1 MSTTTVIHFGSAPLP
16 LPDGAPVVHAATKPE
31 LRALVAEYPHQ
42 DGHVL
47 VFDRGEITADKVGV
61 FGPFRPVCWSPDD
74 DGPIDGADVAVDGA
88 ELEAALRAR
97 GVELAISTG
106 DDFADWFDDD
116 AEPPAVVSP
125 DEPTVA
131 SAAVP
136 AEDFAPPVEPP
147 LVEADMDLF
156 GDTPVDSED
165 PTPVPVAPAPELAD
179 EPVVFWSD
187 NDPVDPAPP
196 AEPPADPDPAPPLPP
211 VPAPPPAPAPL
222 PPAAPPIPPAPAP
235 APVPSPPVAV
245 TPQPAPDPAPPM
257 PPRTIRPAQST
268 TATPV
273 ATPIAAGHTAA
284 PVWCLT
290 NNKGGVAKTGTA
302 LLLADIYVAVFAAA
316 GMPRRVL
323 VIDGNDGQYDAA
335 RVLAGPAA
343 TFTLA
348 DLVGRPIDAATV
360 AAAISDPTDN
370 RRFHFLAGP
379 HDRLHTSVPIA
390 VIRQVVEVARALST
404 DHGAPLFDLVILDC
418 PEGRLTN
425 DAIREVVAPLAD
437 VVLLPTTGDASVIEA
452 TAEFRT
458 AFTAARHHGG
468 LNTAAVMRVIL
479 SMYDPA
485 ATGLSP
491 EAVATLLPAG
501 EFVGTIPRSRAWT
514 VAAERNQPPPFDDPA
529 LRAAATA
536 VLAEIT
542 GHQVFIDAAS
552 APTSTS
558 MLDRLKT
565 LVRR

>member
-116 AEPPAVVSP
+116 AEPSP
-125 DEPTVA
+125 
-131 SAAVP
+131 AVP
-136 AEDFAPPVEPP
+136 ATQPSAPPAPPAEGFAPPVEPP

-156 GDTPVDSED
+156 GDTPVDRED

-245 TPQPAPDPAPPM
+245 TPQPAPDPAPPV

-335 RVLAGPAA
+335 RVLAGPAT

-390 VIRQVVEVARALST
+390 VIRQVVEVARSLRT
-404 DHGAPLFDLVILDC
+404 EQGAPLFDLVILDC

>member
-1 MSTTTVIHFGSAPLP
+1 MSTTVIHFGSAPLP
-16 LPDGAPVVHAATKPE
+16 LPDAAPVVHATTKPE
-31 LRALVAEYPHQ
+31 LRAAVAEYPHQ

-61 FGPFRPVCWSPDD
+61 FSPFRPVCWSPDD
-74 DGPIDGADVAVDGA
+74 DGPIDGADVAITEA
-88 ELEAALRAR
+88 ELEAALRHR
-97 GVELAISTG
+97 GVDLDGPAG
-106 DDFADWFDDD
+106 DDFDDWFDDD
-116 AEPPAVVSP
+116 AEPSP
-125 DEPTVA
+125 
-131 SAAVP
+131 AVP
-136 AEDFAPPVEPP
+136 ATQPSAPPAPPAEGFAPPVEPP
-147 LVEADMDLF
+147 LVAADMDLF
-156 GDTPVDSED
+156 GDTHADSET
-165 PTPVPVAPAPELAD
+165 PTPVPVAPPPEATD

-196 AEPPADPDPAPPLPP
+196 VEPPASLPP

-245 TPQPAPDPAPPM
+245 TPQPAPDTAPPV
-257 PPRTIRPAQST
+257 PPRTIRPAP
-268 TATPV
+268 ATGAPLV
-273 ATPIAAGHTAA
+273 ATPIAAGHTAS

-335 RVLAGPAA
+335 RVLAGPAT

-390 VIRQVVEVARALST
+390 VIRQVVEVARSLRT
-404 DHGAPLFDLVILDC
+404 EQGAPLFDLVILDC

>member
-196 AEPPADPDPAPPLPP
+196 AEPPADPDPPPPLPP

-491 EAVATLLPAG
+491 EAVAKLLPAG